1 MDNYNNPRI
10 ELDDTTIDMVMK
22 MSGGNPGA
30 ITVLAEVLQKNP
42 YIDPD
47 DFMGGLG
54 PILGMDSHGIYE
66 HRIWMLYKDVCGQ
79 SLVTMLGLLRA
90 VQLGFLSDAVLDK
103 AIDGDVLLSE
113 GVISGYLA
121 KVQERLPLFGK
132 VVP

>member
-1 MDNYNNPRI
+1 MDNYNNTRI
-10 ELDDTTIDMVMK
+10 ELEDTTISMIMK
-22 MSGGNPGA
+22 MTGGNPGA

-66 HRIWMLYKDVCGQ
+66 HRIWMLYKDVCNQ
-79 SLVTMLGLLRA
+79 NLLNMLGLLRA

-103 AIDGDVLLSE
+103 AIDGEAPMPMVLVQE
-113 GVISGYLA
+113 YLA